1 MKNELT
7 KKASG
12 RILEILEDMWKSD
25 CEKREKRAHD
35 KWRMKEIWQLDYVRK
50 YGNNI
55 VKEKSQ
61 KKPKTNGKLSN
72 KSTKSEA
79 SFADVVRQNFHQK
92 NNNRPTKIRQQ
103 KHILQH
109 QEQKRRRQT
118 EQRTEIPASST
129 NEKRVEPKV
138 INLSSKQLN
147 EWEIKLLSKG
157 LKYTPTPNSN
167 KQELKKDIKEYTRR
181 LRLAEYFNT
190 TESDESDSNEPED
203 LVRNKSN
210 FNPKKGR
217 NGMLDTVCETLQSLT
232 LDTTHNKSVRNN
244 LSKNEEK
251 ALRSLASD
259 KTIIIKEADKGVAVV
274 IMNAAYYERKITH
287 MLSNTEFY
295 TEVAENQDKKAMQK
309 IKKLLHK
316 HSSVLSEKEEDFV
329 DFDSQL
335 VTLDV
340 VNLYTNITSTL
351 GIKAL
356 NFWIENY
363 RNKIDKRFTKE
374 FLLEATELVLKNNV
388 FTFNDKYFHQV
399 KGTAM
404 GTKMAPTYATLTLG
418 YLEEALYEKA
428 NEQFDAEFCE
438 YLKRN
443 WKRYLDDCF
452 IIWKKDDSDLNIL
465 NDILNELD
473 PDIKFTMEKS
483 STQLPFLDVLICK
496 ENNKIATDIFYK
508 STDTHQY
515 LHFGFSHPR
524 HIKRAIPYNLARR
537 ICTIVSEEETRNQR
551 LDELKIFLTDQH
563 YPLSLINDGIRK
575 AKELDREELI
585 NPTPNDEENIKILP
599 LVTTYNPKNPNITPI
614 VQNLNEILKTDEE
627 MSNVLSKFKFINSK
641 RQPKNLRRILC
652 PSKITKSTKSVT
664 KCKDPRCGTCSVLRE
679 GTSFNFRGKDFFIN
693 SDMT

>member
-1 MKNELT
+1 MP
-7 KKASG
+7 
-12 RILEILEDMWKSD
+12 
-25 CEKREKRAHD
+25 D
-35 KWRMKEIWQLDYVRK
+35 KTPD
-50 YGNNI
+50 
-55 VKEKSQ
+55 
-61 KKPKTNGKLSN
+61 
-72 KSTKSEA
+72 
-79 SFADVVRQNFHQK
+79 
-92 NNNRPTKIRQQ
+92 
-103 KHILQH
+103 
-109 QEQKRRRQT
+109 
-118 EQRTEIPASST
+118 
-129 NEKRVEPKV
+129 
-138 INLSSKQLN
+138 NLS
-147 EWEIKLLSKG
+147 
-157 LKYTPTPNSN
+157 
-167 KQELKKDIKEYTRR
+167 KEERS
-181 LRLAEYFNT
+181 A
-190 TESDESDSNEPED
+190 
-203 LVRNKSN
+203 
-210 FNPKKGR
+210 
-217 NGMLDTVCETLQSLT
+217 LQSLKNRDDIVIKKAGKGFTVVVLDKETYMAEATRQLSDKRLYKKLDPDPTKEFSIAITKT
-232 LDTTHNKSVRNN
+232 LEDIFE
-244 LSKNEEK
+244 KNEIGINVYETLSPIDCRPAQFYLLPK
-251 ALRSLASD
+251 
-259 KTIIIKEADKGVAVV
+259 IHKE
-274 IMNAAYYERKITH
+274 
-287 MLSNTEFY
+287 
-295 TEVAENQDKKAMQK
+295 
-309 IKKLLHK
+309 
-316 HSSVLSEKEEDFV
+316 
-329 DFDSQL
+329 
-335 VTLDV
+335 DV

-363 RNKIDKRFTKE
+363 RNKIDNRFTKE

-515 LHFGFSHPR
+515 LHFGSSHPR

-614 VQNLNEILKTDEE
+614 VQNLNEILKTDE
-627 MSNVLSKFKFINSK
+627 
-641 RQPKNLRRILC
+641 
-652 PSKITKSTKSVT
+652 
-664 KCKDPRCGTCSVLRE
+664 
-679 GTSFNFRGKDFFIN
+679 
-693 SDMT
+693 